1 MLSTRW
7 WQWRSGR
14 PERGDGPERALAL
27 RERLEALE
35 LERLEL
41 LADERV
47 PGRKHRLDALAA
59 ARQDLRA
66 ELDRLEPVDDEADDG
81 LRVGAATCRQECG

>member
-1 MLSTRW
+1 MH
-7 WQWRSGR
+7 
-14 PERGDGPERALAL
+14 
-27 RERLEALE
+27 ERLAALE

-59 ARQDLRA
+59 AQQDLRC
-66 ELDRLEPVDDEADDG
+66 ELGELEPAHTDADDG
-81 LRVGAATCRQECG
+81 CRVRAAACRPECR

>member
-1 MLSTRW
+1 MLRTRW
-7 WQWRSGR
+7 WRWRSDR
-14 PERGDGPERALAL
+14 PERGDGRERALAVH
-27 RERLEALE
+27 ERLAALD

-66 ELDRLEPVDDEADDG
+66 ELDRLEPVHDDADDG
-81 LRVGAATCRQECG
+81 RRVRAAACRQECG